1 MKKIWMVVGSVSL
14 LAVACTN
21 ETQVNENEL
30 AKGTLKISGEIKG
43 MEEGKLEFLYPIGDS
58 SHTDTV
64 EVKKGKFT
72 YTTAL
77 SEPTNMIFRVAGS
90 RGEEVAFFAD
100 PGKMSITGFK
110 DSMWTSKITG
120 GATQTQFLKV
130 DETIREIMKPA
141 EGLMAAYSTAQE
153 SQNMNEVIRIQEDY
167 KKLQDSAM
175 RYARNFVM
183 TNKNSV
189 LAPYYSLVYL
199 NQPGEE
205 VFMKSVFEN
214 LTPAVQRSFFGS
226 KLGELVASINKTAVG
241 SMAPDFSQNDP
252 NGTPISLSSLR
263 GKYVLVD
270 FWASWCQP
278 CRMENPNIVNAY
290 KNFKDKGFE
299 ILGVSLDQDGAA
311 WAKAITDDKLTWKHV
326 SDLKYWD
333 NEVAKMYG
341 IRSIPASFL
350 LDQEGKIIAKDLRGE
365 ALEAK
370 LKELMP

>member
-1 MKKIWMVVGSVSL
+1 
-14 LAVACTN
+14 
-21 ETQVNENEL
+21 
-30 AKGTLKISGEIKG
+30 
-43 MEEGKLEFLYPIGDS
+43 
-58 SHTDTV
+58 
-64 EVKKGKFT
+64 
-72 YTTAL
+72 
-77 SEPTNMIFRVAGS
+77 
-90 RGEEVAFFAD
+90 
-100 PGKMSITGFK
+100 
-110 DSMWTSKITG
+110 
-120 GATQTQFLKV
+120 
-130 DETIREIMKPA
+130 
-141 EGLMAAYSTAQE
+141 
-153 SQNMNEVIRIQEDY
+153 
-167 KKLQDSAM
+167 M